1 MHRFC
6 CPKDRAQTDAKWS
19 LKRGVLVFES
29 WDRRFRFSVKG
40 HVMIQ
45 VFTGSWALFLGMF
58 LLMVGN
64 GLQGTL
70 LGLRGDMEGFSTL
83 SLSIVMSAYFLGFLF
98 SSRFTPE
105 LIRRVGHVR
114 VFAALGSLVSAV
126 LISYPIL
133 VEPWAWAI
141 GRVIIG
147 FCFCGVYITAES
159 WLNDASSNENRGKSL
174 SLYMIVQMAGIVFA
188 QWIVSRGDV
197 SGYVLF
203 IIPSILVSLAF
214 APVLLS
220 ARPMPAFET
229 AKPMKIKDLIAASP
243 LACVGMFM
251 LGGVFS
257 AQFGMSAVYGSRAG
271 LTVGEISLFVSAIYV
286 SALVLQYPIGWLSD
300 RMDRRVLIVWVSL
313 IGGTGS
319 LLAFFLPGNLYIIV
333 ASGAIVGG
341 TSNPLY
347 ALLLAYAN
355 DRLDREDMASAS
367 GGLLFINGVAAIA
380 GPLIVGVMM
389 DAIGVNGF
397 WLFMSLL
404 MLAVGVYGMYRATQ
418 RTSTDWE
425 DEQSSYVPVSA
436 ASSTVAV
443 ELAQE
448 VYLEGVED
456 DEQADQPS

>member
-1 MHRFC
+1 M
-6 CPKDRAQTDAKWS
+6 
-19 LKRGVLVFES
+19 L
-29 WDRRFRFSVKG
+29 
-40 HVMIQ
+40 Q
-45 VFTGSWALFLGMF
+45 VFTGSWALFVGMF
-58 LLMVGN
+58 MLMVGN

-70 LGLRGDMEGFSTL
+70 LGLRGDLEGFSTF

-98 SSRFTPE
+98 SSRFTPK

-126 LISYPIL
+126 LISYPVL
-133 VEPWAWAI
+133 VEPWAWTI

-174 SLYMIVQMAGIVFA
+174 SMYMIVQMAGIVFA
-188 QWIVSRGDV
+188 QWIVSRGDI

-229 AKPMKIKDLIAASP
+229 TKPMTVKEVINASP
-243 LACVGMFM
+243 LVCLGMFM

-257 AQFGMSAVYGSRAG
+257 AQFGMSAVYGSRVG
-271 LTVGEISLFVSAIYV
+271 LTVGEISFFISAIYV
-286 SALVLQYPIGWLSD
+286 AALVLQYPIGWLSD
-300 RMDRRVLIVWVSL
+300 RMERRVLIIWIAFLGGFGSL
-313 IGGTGS
+313 I
-319 LLAFFLPGNLYIIV
+319 AFLVPGYFLMIV
-333 ASGAIVGG
+333 ISGAIVGG

-355 DRLDREDMASAS
+355 DYLEREDMAAAS
-367 GGLLFINGVAAIA
+367 GGFLFVNGLGAIA
-380 GPLIVGVMM
+380 GPLVVGFMM
-389 DAIGVNGF
+389 DSIGDNGF
-397 WLFMSLL
+397 WLFTASL
-404 MLAVGVYGMYRATQ
+404 MFAIGGYGIYR
-418 RTSTDWE
+418 STKRSRDDWE
-425 DEQSSYVPVSA
+425 EEQGTYVPVSA

-448 VYLEGVED
+448 VYIEASEED
-456 DEQADQPS
+456 AEDPATP